1 MNKVTVFAK
10 ERKTH
15 EGRPFTS
22 YFTKLK
28 KKNGEEV
35 NADVRFTKA
44 CGTPSEFP
52 VTFDVTAGNVS
63 HRTVEDP
70 YDGSKKTYYTLWVK
84 GYENPQPFEDNTLD
98 EFM

>member
-1 MNKVTVFAK
+1 MIKVTVFAK

-28 KKNGEEV
+28 KKSGEEV

-44 CGTPSEFP
+44 AGTPPEFP
-52 VTFDVTAGNVS
+52 VTFEVTAGNVS
-63 HRTVEDP
+63 HREVEDP
-70 YDGSKKTYYTLWVK
+70 YDGSKKTYFTLWVK
-84 GYENPQPFEDNTLD
+84 AFQNAEAFEDNSLD
-98 EFM
+98 EFI